1 MKKKVLSFIVVLSML
16 SALVLVPLPAS
27 AATYGDFTYEVT
39 DGKATITGYTGTE
52 TNVTVPGEVDGYT
65 VTAIGNSAFSGNNT
79 IRKVVLPETIVSIGD
94 FAFSC
99 DNLANINLP
108 NSINHIGDRAFLCSN
123 LTYVNLPTS
132 LTSLSDYV
140 FEACSEL
147 AYVRIP
153 HNITSI
159 SDDFIT
165 GHDADLIVITGCAN
179 SAAQTYAE
187 RNNLTFAT
195 LPCRD
200 HTFRNG
206 ACFCC
211 NVLLGDLN
219 KDGVVN
225 TDDYT
230 IMIGYVN
237 DPSTCPNLSI
247 ADVNQDGV
255 LDIYDRL
262 FLLEIIAGIETWPA

>member
-52 TNVTVPGEVDGYT
+52 TNVTVPGELDGYT
-65 VTAIGNSAFSGNNT
+65 VTAIGNSAFRGINT

-94 FAFSC
+94 LAFNC

-108 NSINHIGDRAFLCSN
+108 NGINHIGDRAFLCSS

-132 LTSLSDYV
+132 LTEISEGT

-159 SDDFIT
+159 GSYAFSVYDP
-165 GHDADLIVITGCAN
+165 DLLTIVGCAN
-179 SAAQTYAE
+179 STAQTYAE
-187 RNNLTFAT
+187 QNNLAFAT
-195 LPCRD
+195 LPCKD
-200 HTFRNG
+200 HTFRSG

-219 KDGVVN
+219 EDGVVN
-225 TDDYT
+225 KDDYT
-230 IMIGYVN
+230 MLQGYVN

-255 LDIYDRL
+255 LDVSDQV
-262 FLLEIIAGIETWPA
+262 FLLEIFAGISTWPA